1 MGGSEPGGEALPFA
15 PPIWATSTYRYAD
28 TAALERGLRGELP
41 FYARWENPTVREVER
56 RLAGLYGAEE
66 ALLFG
71 SGMAAVSAA
80 LMTGLAGGKRLLCQA
95 EVYGGTRGL
104 VEEVLR
110 PWGAEVTWVPLD
122 RWTEVLAAEAEALE
136 RGEVG
141 AGGPRPPVGA
151 GGRRPPV
158 GVVWAE
164 TPVNP
169 TLRLVDL
176 EAVGAG
182 ARRLGAL
189 LVVDDTFAPPV
200 LQRSLALGADV
211 AVASATKYLGG
222 HHDLLGGVVAGGRAF
237 LAQVAAHRKYTGG
250 VLDPF
255 QAFLLG
261 RGLHTLAL
269 RVARQAETALA
280 LARWLAGHPRVAAVA
295 YPGLEDHPD
304 RALARRQLPG
314 GAGGMLSFEVRGGRE
329 AAVAV
334 VDRLRVI
341 ALAASLGGVES
352 SACMPVN
359 TSHAALAPAERAAL
373 GIPDGLVRLS
383 VGVEPED
390 ALRADLAQALGT

>member
-110 PWGAEVTWVPLD
+110 PWGAEVTWVPID
-122 RWTEVLAAEAEALE
+122 RWGEVLAAEAVALA

-141 AGGPRPPVGA
+141 PGGL
-151 GGRRPPV
+151 RPPV
-158 GVVWAE
+158 GVVWVE

-169 TLRLVDL
+169 TLQLVDL

-222 HHDLLGGVVAGGRAF
+222 HHDLLGGLVAGGRAF
-237 LAQVAAHRKYTGG
+237 LARVAAHRKYTGG

-261 RGLHTLAL
+261 RGLHTLEL
-269 RVARQAETALA
+269 RVARQAESALA

-304 RALARRQLPG
+304 RALARRQLPR

-373 GIPDGLVRLS
+373 GIADGLVRLS

-390 ALRADLAQALGT
+390 ALRADLAQALG